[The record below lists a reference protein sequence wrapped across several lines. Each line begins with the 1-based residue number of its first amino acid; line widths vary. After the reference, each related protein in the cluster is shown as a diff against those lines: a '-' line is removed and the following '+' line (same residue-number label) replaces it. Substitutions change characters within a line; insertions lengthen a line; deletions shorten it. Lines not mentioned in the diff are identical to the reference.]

1 MTYTCECCNY
11 TTQRK
16 FNYDKHLV
24 SNKHKLVKGK
34 TDSIVENIVDQEVF
48 KCNEE
53 LNELKII
60 MERLD
65 KHENKINEH
74 SLQIQNIISE
84 IF

>member
-1 MTYTCECCNY
+1 MCECCNY

-34 TDSIVENIVDQEVF
+34 TDSTAENIVDQELL
-48 KCNEE
+48 KCNEV
-53 LNELKII
+53 NQLKII

-65 KHENKINEH
+65 KHENKINENT
-74 SLQIQNIISE
+74 LQIQNIISE

>member
-1 MTYTCECCNY
+1 MKYTCECCNY

-16 FNYDKHLV
+16 FNYDKHMT

-34 TDSIVENIVDQEVF
+34 TPESLHTDIS
-48 KCNEE
+48 KCQM
-53 LNELKII
+53 NELKII

-65 KHENKINEH
+65 KHEHKINENT
-74 SLQIQNIISE
+74 LQIQNIISE

>member
-1 MTYTCECCNY
+1 MKYTCECCIY

-16 FNYDKHLV
+16 FNYDKHMT

-34 TDSIVENIVDQEVF
+34 NVSLETDTLSNC
-48 KCNEE
+48 K

-74 SLQIQNIISE
+74 TLQIQNIISE

>member
-1 MTYTCECCNY
+1 MKYVCECCNY

-34 TDSIVENIVDQEVF
+34 TDSITENIVDQEVL
-48 KCNEE
+48 KCNE

-65 KHENKINEH
+65 KYENKINENT
-74 SLQIQNIISE
+74 LQIQNIISE